1 MPHQHPRANLKALPR
16 QAVRGGSGP
25 GVTPNM
31 EVRMTKQEV
40 LTILKQDYNL
50 LTAKGYEVFGVFLF
64 GSQNYGLDRETSDID
79 VKVIYTKA
87 PDEQYKVF
95 FRHEPSG
102 QITPLSIDS
111 FLSSLEN
118 GYHTW
123 CELLFTD
130 FYYVPYKF
138 CRIWNRVLLERDKY
152 ICENK
157 KVIIDREVEY
167 INSQIDYLKKHDIKN
182 VSQANKRL
190 SYLYR
195 SLFMIDSLLNNLTY
209 AEALRPTED
218 IYDIIMDLKIN
229 KPLVFEECCDQALL
243 IKNKIVTMTQQA
255 NCPVV
260 CNLNSLSKIS
270 SLLQS
275 TINNN

>member
-1 MPHQHPRANLKALPR
+1 
-16 QAVRGGSGP
+16 
-25 GVTPNM
+25 
-31 EVRMTKQEV
+31 MTKQEI

-50 LTAKGYEVFGVFLF
+50 LTAKGYDVFGVFLF

-87 PDEQYKVF
+87 PDEPYEVF
-95 FRHEPSG
+95 FRHKPSG

-138 CRIWNRVLLERDKY
+138 RGIWNRVLLERDKY
-152 ICENK
+152 IYENK
-157 KVIIDREVEY
+157 KIIIDREVEY
-167 INSQIDYLKKHDIKN
+167 INSQIDYLKKHDAKN
-182 VSQANKRL
+182 ISQANKRL

-209 AEALRPTED
+209 AEALRPIDD
-218 IYDIIMDLKIN
+218 IYDTIMDLKMN
-229 KPLVFEECCDQALL
+229 KPLAFEECCDQALL
-243 IKNKIVTMTQQA
+243 IKDKIVAMIQQA
-255 NCPVV
+255 NCPVA
-260 CNLNSLSKIS
+260 CNLNSLSRIS
-270 SLLQS
+270 SLLKS
-275 TINNN
+275 TISNNQN